1 MTSFPMRGRPRRAM
15 AHIRVRVA
23 HALLGVLTGTVWLVL
38 PLMTAGTPDPV
49 PTARA
54 GTTARSAPP
63 RPEGTP
69 AADLVLPVVTGIAAV
84 ALAGYGRLRRTRRA
98 RTRTTPGRAGA
109 GRVRRGSAGPPPGR

>member
-1 MTSFPMRGRPRRAM
+1 MTSFLIRGRPRRAT

-38 PLMTAGTPDPV
+38 PLTTVEAPGPV

-54 GTTARSAPP
+54 GATARSAAP

-69 AADLVLPVVTGIAAV
+69 AADLVLPLIAGVAAV
-84 ALAGYGRLRRTRRA
+84 ALAGYGRLRRARRA
-98 RTRTTPGRAGA
+98 RTRTTPGNVRAVAATRTSPGG
-109 GRVRRGSAGPPPGR
+109 GRR